1 MATSFVRYTGNGSTT
16 DYAVTFAYRSTDDV
30 AITIDGVAT
39 TAYTWNA
46 AGTIVTFT
54 SAPASDT
61 SIEIRRTTS
70 QTTRLTDYAA
80 GSVLTEN
87 DLDTDSTQGF
97 YMSQEAI
104 DDANDVISLDA
115 ADFQWDASSK
125 RLKNVADPTAA
136 QDAVTKNYLTSTY
149 LSTATIANINTL
161 ADVADEL
168 ALLGTSDAITD
179 MNTLG
184 TSDIVSDMNT
194 LATSDI
200 VADLNTLATSDI
212 VTDMNVLATADVV
225 ADMNTLGTADVV
237 ADMNTLGT
245 ADVVSDMN
253 TLATSDVVSDMNTLA
268 TSANVTAMGL
278 LGNADTVTDMGLL
291 GTSDCVA
298 DMAILATTD
307 VVADMNTLGTA
318 DVVTDMN
325 VLATSDVVTDMN
337 VLATADVVTDMNV
350 LATADVVTDM
360 NTLGTADVVTDMNT
374 LGTSANVT
382 AMSTCADNIAGVN
395 SFADRYRVASSDP
408 TGSLDEGDLVYNSTS
423 NVVKFYNGSAWVA
436 ITSST
441 MNDFTLTGDSGSNQ
455 TIADGNTLD
464 IEGGD
469 GIDTVVGATDKVTV
483 SVADMAANTV
493 KVRNANS
500 SGVPSDIALATT
512 EILIGDGTGFT
523 NASLSGDT
531 TMTNAGAVTIADNAV
546 TLAKTAHGTQ
556 GGVQYYAASGVPSE
570 LAAGTSGYFLKTQG
584 TSANPIWAEVA
595 AGRTRRNLFWNG
607 DMQVAQR
614 NTSKTT
620 ITASDTYTV
629 DRIYTQGSSFGTIT
643 QSQDAAAGI
652 NEFSYAL
659 KCDVTTADASPSAG
673 DYIFLERRFEGFETQ
688 ELRYGE
694 GGAYTTTISFW
705 VKSPKTGV
713 HIVELRGDT
722 STRHIAKSYTVDSAD
737 TWEQK
742 EISFAGDTSGSAALT
757 NNNATGLGIRFWL
770 MAGTTYSSGTLAT
783 SWAAVTNANTA
794 VGQVNC
800 MDSDANNFY
809 ITGIQFEIGSSKTDY
824 EHLPKGDVLQLCK
837 RYYHQCTGA
846 EVSGNW
852 FSDTVCNLSW
862 NFPVEMRASP
872 TITLLDSSPVVAQ
885 LGCCSKT
892 GSGSS
897 LSGHEVNP
905 LGTAFSLDGFSG
917 ATAQEMAVLLNA
929 GTPAVEANADIS

>member
-16 DYAVTFAYRSTDDV
+16 EYAVTFAYRSTDDV

-46 AGTIVTFT
+46 AGTVVTFT

-161 ADVADEL
+161 AAVADEL

-184 TSDIVSDMNT
+184 TSDIVSDMNA

-200 VADLNTLATSDI
+200 VADLNTLATSDV

-253 TLATSDVVSDMNTLA
+253 TLATSDIVSDMNTLA
-268 TSANVTAMGL
+268 TGANVTAMGL

-360 NTLGTADVVTDMNT
+360 NVLGTADVVTDMNV

-395 SFADRYRVASSDP
+395 SFADRYRVESSDP
-408 TGSLDEGDLVYNSTS
+408 ASSLDEGDLVYNTTS
-423 NVVKFYNGSAWVA
+423 NSVKYYNGSAWVA
-436 ITSST
+436 LTAGS
-441 MNDFTLTGDSGSNQ
+441 MNNFTLTGDSGSNQ

-500 SGVPSDIALATT
+500 SGTPSDVALATT

-523 NASLSGDT
+523 NASLSGDA

-584 TSANPIWAEVA
+584 TSANPVWAEVA
-595 AGRTRRNLFWNG
+595 AGGEETNEIDTWHI
-607 DMQVAQR
+607 
-614 NTSKTT
+614 TS
-620 ITASDTYTV
+620 
-629 DRIYTQGSSFGTIT
+629 
-643 QSQDAAAGI
+643 
-652 NEFSYAL
+652 N
-659 KCDVTTADASPSAG
+659 VTTAGGGYNTTDVTANWVQNAQAYSGTVLSSQLGTGMSESSGVFTFPSTG
-673 DYIFLERRFEGFETQ
+673 HWLVRWHVLFVNNG
-688 ELRYGE
+688 
-694 GGAYTTTISFW
+694 TTINECASW
-705 VKSPKTGV
+705 IYAS
-713 HIVELRGDT
+713 DN
-722 STRHIAKSYTVDSAD
+722 
-737 TWEQK
+737 
-742 EISFAGDTSGSAALT
+742 SGSNWTQMTDTGASIKNEAGNEYIAAPSQCY
-757 NNNATGLGIRFWL
+757 ID
-770 MAGTTYSSGTLAT
+770 
-783 SWAAVTNANTA
+783 VTNASNFRVKFALRTSEA
-794 VGQVNC
+794 VL
-800 MDSDANNFY
+800 A
-809 ITGIQFEIGSSKTDY
+809 
-824 EHLPKGDVLQLCK
+824 
-837 RYYHQCTGA
+837 
-846 EVSGNW
+846 VSGG
-852 FSDTVCNLSW
+852 VA
-862 NFPVEMRASP
+862 ASP
-872 TITLLDSSPVVAQ
+872 VRTYAQ
-885 LGCCSKT
+885 FIK
-892 GSGSS
+892 
-897 LSGHEVNP
+897 
-905 LGTAFSLDGFSG
+905 
-917 ATAQEMAVLLNA
+917 Q
-929 GTPAVEANADIS
+929 ANT

>member
-16 DYAVTFAYRSTDDV
+16 EYAVTFAYRSTDDV

-39 TAYTWNA
+39 TAYTRNA
-46 AGTIVTFT
+46 AGTVVTFT

-161 ADVADEL
+161 AAVADEL

-184 TSDIVSDMNT
+184 TSDIVSDMNA

-200 VADLNTLATSDI
+200 VADLNTLATSDV
-212 VTDMNVLATADVV
+212 VTDMNVLATSDVV
-225 ADMNTLGTADVV
+225 TEMNTLGTADVV

-245 ADVVSDMN
+245 ADVVTDMN
-253 TLATSDVVSDMNTLA
+253 TLGTADVVSDMNTLA
-268 TSANVTAMGL
+268 TSGNVTAMGL
-278 LGNADTVTDMGLL
+278 LGNSTTVTNMGLL
-291 GTSDCVA
+291 GTSAVVTDLG
-298 DMAILATTD
+298 ILGTAD
-307 VVADMNTLGTA
+307 VVSDLNTLGTA

-360 NTLGTADVVTDMNT
+360 NVLGTADVVTDMNV

-395 SFADRYRVASSDP
+395 SFAARYRVASSDP
-408 TGSLDEGDLVYNSTS
+408 GSDNDEGDLVYNSTS

-523 NASLSGDT
+523 NAALSGDT

-595 AGRTRRNLFWNG
+595 AGGEETNEIDTWHITSNLVTASGGYATTDVTANWVRNAQAYSGTVLTSALGTGMSESSGVFTFPSTGHWLVRWHVLFVNNG
-607 DMQVAQR
+607 
-614 NTSKTT
+614 TT
-620 ITASDTYTV
+620 INECASWIYASDNSGSNW
-629 DRIYTQGSSFGTIT
+629 TQMTDTGASI
-643 QSQDAAAGI
+643 QNAAG
-652 NEFSYAL
+652 NEYIA
-659 KCDVTTADASPSAG
+659 APSQC
-673 DYIFLERRFEGFETQ
+673 YI
-688 ELRYGE
+688 
-694 GGAYTTTISFW
+694 
-705 VKSPKTGV
+705 
-713 HIVELRGDT
+713 D
-722 STRHIAKSYTVDSAD
+722 
-737 TWEQK
+737 
-742 EISFAGDTSGSAALT
+742 
-757 NNNATGLGIRFWL
+757 
-770 MAGTTYSSGTLAT
+770 
-783 SWAAVTNANTA
+783 VTNASNFRVKFATRTSEEVMA
-794 VGQVNC
+794 V
-800 MDSDANNFY
+800 
-809 ITGIQFEIGSSKTDY
+809 TG
-824 EHLPKGDVLQLCK
+824 
-837 RYYHQCTGA
+837 GA
-846 EVSGNW
+846 A
-852 FSDTVCNLSW
+852 
-862 NFPVEMRASP
+862 ASP
-872 TITLLDSSPVVAQ
+872 VRTYAQ
-885 LGCCSKT
+885 FIK
-892 GSGSS
+892 
-897 LSGHEVNP
+897 
-905 LGTAFSLDGFSG
+905 
-917 ATAQEMAVLLNA
+917 Q
-929 GTPAVEANADIS
+929 ANT

>member
-546 TLAKTAHGTQ
+546 TLGKTAHGTQ
-556 GGVQYYAASGVPSE
+556 GGIQYYAASGVPSE
-570 LAAGTSGYFLKTQG
+570 LAAGTSGYYLKTQG
-584 TSANPIWAEVA
+584 TSANPVWAAVA
-595 AGRTRRNLFWNG
+595 AGGITYIDTWGITSNLSTTGGGWVVDVLTANLARHGRLAHDGSTTLTSQLGSAMTESSGIFTFPATGHWLVSFFAPVIANSASATAFAG
-607 DMQVAQR
+607 AEIYVSNDSGSNYVNVASGESSVETTGYEYHTAPAKCTVDVT
-614 NTSKTT
+614 NTSTF
-620 ITASDTYTV
+620 
-629 DRIYTQGSSFGTIT
+629 RIKF
-643 QSQDAAAGI
+643 AI
-652 NEFSYAL
+652 NS
-659 KCDVTTADASPSAG
+659 
-673 DYIFLERRFEGFETQ
+673 
-688 ELRYGE
+688 
-694 GGAYTTTISFW
+694 
-705 VKSPKTGV
+705 
-713 HIVELRGDT
+713 
-722 STRHIAKSYTVDSAD
+722 
-737 TWEQK
+737 
-742 EISFAGDTSGSAALT
+742 
-757 NNNATGLGIRFWL
+757 
-770 MAGTTYSSGTLAT
+770 
-783 SWAAVTNANTA
+783 
-794 VGQVNC
+794 
-800 MDSDANNFY
+800 
-809 ITGIQFEIGSSKTDY
+809 
-824 EHLPKGDVLQLCK
+824 
-837 RYYHQCTGA
+837 
-846 EVSGNW
+846 
-852 FSDTVCNLSW
+852 SDTVLV
-862 NFPVEMRASP
+862 P
-872 TITLLDSSPVVAQ
+872 
-885 LGCCSKT
+885 
-892 GSGSS
+892 GS
-897 LSGHEVNP
+897 N
-905 LGTAFSLDGFSG
+905 
-917 ATAQEMAVLLNA
+917 ATTA
-929 GTPAVEANADIS
+929 GTRLMIQFIKLADT